1 MATIGSRLKKAAKK
15 VADKARDIA
24 GNVALTPVLPL
35 LPAMKLLLKKK
46 GIKSG
51 DLEDTTR
58 KFFAM
63 ITARNY
69 EDVNFFDYEG
79 LENFDD
85 LGNFSEERKAEIIE
99 RRAYEQNFQAQFSAD
114 NFEDDHFIDPVTAGA
129 AAKGLVE
136 IVKAIVQF
144 FKDKKRA
151 KEQGVEL
158 RPEEKEALKKV
169 DDAANI
175 MVNDKKPTEAGLGG
189 NGDIFKYVLIGAAAL
204 ILINLAVKK

>member
-1 MATIGSRLKKAAKK
+1 MATVGSRLKKAAKK
-15 VADKARDIA
+15 VAEKARDIA

-35 LPAMKLLLKKK
+35 LPAMKILLKKK

-69 EDVNFFDYEG
+69 EDGNFFDYEG

-85 LGNFSEERKAEIIE
+85 LGNFSEAQKADIIA
-99 RRAYEQNFQAQFSAD
+99 RREYEKNFQMQYSAD
-114 NFEDDHFIDPVTAGA
+114 SFEDDSFIDPVTAGA
-129 AAKGLVE
+129 AAKSIVD

-151 KEQGVEL
+151 KEQGATL
-158 RPEEKEALKKV
+158 RPEEEQALKKV
-169 DDAANI
+169 DAAAKVI
-175 MVNDKKPTEAGLGG
+175 VEDKEPTKAGFMS
-189 NGDIFKYVLIGAAAL
+189 NDIFKYVLIGAAAL
-204 ILINLAVKK
+204 ILINVATKK